1 MLIIMAQT
9 QYQKAPL
16 MKRCIASL
24 IDGIILGKLFGTMDG
39 INEGRGIGKGMM
51 GIRTV
56 KYDTGEAP
64 SIGNSCIRNCCNLCF
79 CLACVGEGRHV
90 GDLIA
95 GTIVIEDN

>member
-1 MLIIMAQT
+1 MAQM
-9 QYQKAPL
+9 QYQKASL
-16 MKRCIASL
+16 MKRCVASF
-24 IDGIILGKLFGTMDG
+24 IDGFIFGKLCGTMDG
-39 INEGRGIGKGMM
+39 INEGRGVGKGMM

-56 KYDTGEAP
+56 KYGTGEAP
-64 SIGNSCIRNCCNLCF
+64 SIGNSCVRNCCNLCF